1 MDFKTIIIVLVAAS
15 VAAFFIPTPQ
25 EMRTHFKSGQDYY
38 ASKDYKRAIEQY
50 DWIINAD
57 SKFLEADSVRVA
69 LLGNELNVGVRTAA
83 FYQKA
88 NALRNLGSKEE
99 SIDNYRIVE
108 RRPDSPSLSALAQF
122 QIYEMSYA
130 DKDYKRA
137 IQEARA
143 LIERYPLDD
152 RVPRAWYDI
161 AWAFRELSM
170 IDSSNLAFE
179 TLVQSFP
186 RSQLDARARYQ
197 LGQNLFDQGNWDEA
211 VSAFTD
217 LTDRYRPESFASTEW
232 ENVELKAVRDRRLFE
247 AQAGRDVDANTLE
260 LVAKS
265 QVRIGDAYQRKG
277 QYENAIQTYRKVIAT
292 FALMPTLV
300 EATYIKMA
308 EYTAELKGIDEGI
321 QIYRQAIDENF
332 SNKPLQAKL
341 QYKIARTY
349 QEAKIFEKAA
359 QEYLFY
365 VWAYAPQANAIKF
378 PLEQAYFLAISNFY
392 NARNFQTTLS
402 YADTA
407 SLLFRE
413 SELSTKIA
421 TYKGLASLGLGRF
434 AQAREYFNS
443 VVQEAPESN
452 EALLARTQIG
462 KSYFDERQCA
472 KAVESFEQ
480 LLAGD
485 RSKLDLSEVHYLL
498 GLSYYGLD
506 AHEKAIDHLS
516 RVEPS
521 SPYYPYTFA
530 RVTRAYVAQKRFD
543 DVTSYLEEAFS
554 SARSDSVDFRP
565 FVRLARSELYT
576 AQQKYDL
583 AIAEFDS
590 VVNDKTQTENTR
602 VQALYGRGL
611 VYFEMTKFKEA
622 STDLQACLSSGVFQ
636 QVFPALVPQAKE
648 KLAFSFITL
657 EKKKEGAQLLTDLV
671 AAALTGAQKTRQ
683 LATLCEFHYR
693 SGEYAKAIE
702 VGKRVLAMADKDE
715 ISTIRTYVAVSNS
728 YGNLQQHEQAI
739 ATLKEAAEKFPA
751 NEYVEEVFYQLGL
764 IYYNG
769 GDFRSSAEAFR
780 SHLQRFPDSRFKEDA
795 LYFYGFSQYQIG
807 QADESIRTL
816 REFIRT
822 YPNSRRV
829 PKAQLQIGEAY
840 FNTTRFDEAAREY
853 QMVYRQ
859 YPQDENAATAM
870 FNEGWS
876 YYQLEQNQK
885 MLETFGNL
893 VQKFPKSRFAA
904 DAQFTIGD
912 YYYNQKSY
920 DAALTAYQ
928 TFTSLFPDEPRVE
941 EARLLIKD
949 LSQVEA
955 YREYEAAMA
964 FFDAKSWKVAIAE
977 LTKVMDK
984 YPNTDIVYGCKANIA
999 SAHEQLGERR
1009 KAIALFDEII
1019 KDWKEIEAAKTAVFF
1034 AEMHK
1039 RWIEAGK

>member
-1 MDFKTIIIVLVAAS
+1 MDFKTIIIILVTAT

-50 DWIINAD
+50 DWIIKAE

-83 FYQKA
+83 YYQKA
-88 NALRNLGSKEE
+88 NALRSLGKKEE
-99 SIDNYRIVE
+99 SIINYRIVE
-108 RRPDSPSLSALAQF
+108 RRPDSPKLSALAQF

-130 DKDYKRA
+130 EKDYKQA
-137 IQEARA
+137 IQEART
-143 LIERYPLDD
+143 LIERYPFDE

-179 TLVQSFP
+179 TLVRTFP
-186 RSQLDARARYQ
+186 KSQLDARARYQ
-197 LGQNLFDQGNWDEA
+197 LGQNLFDQKNWDEA
-211 VSAFTD
+211 IKAFTD
-217 LTDRYRPESFASTEW
+217 VIDRYRPESFASTEL

-247 AQAGRDVDANTLE
+247 AQAGRDVDATTLE

-265 QVRIGDAYQRKG
+265 QVRIGDAYRQKG
-277 QYENAIQTYRKVIAT
+277 QYEDAIQIYRKVIAAFT
-292 FALMPTLV
+292 LMPTLV

-349 QEAKIFEKAA
+349 QEAKIYDKAA
-359 QEYLFY
+359 HEYLFY
-365 VWAYAPQANAIKF
+365 VRAYAPQADAIKF
-378 PLEQAYFLAISNFY
+378 PVEQAYFLAISNFY
-392 NARNFQTTLS
+392 NARDFPNALS

-407 SLLFRE
+407 SLLFRDV
-413 SELSTKIA
+413 ELSTKIA
-421 TYKGLASLGLGRF
+421 TYKGLASLGMGRF
-434 AQAREYFNS
+434 EQAREYFAS
-443 VVQEAPESN
+443 ILQAAPESN

-462 KSYFDERQCA
+462 KTYFDERQYA

-485 RSKLDLSEVHYLL
+485 QSKLDLSEVDYLL
-498 GLSYYGLD
+498 GLSYYGLNE
-506 AHEKAIDHLS
+506 HKKAIDHLS

-530 RVTRAYVAQKRFD
+530 RVTRAYLAEQRFD
-543 DVTSYLEEAFS
+543 EVTSYLKKAFS
-554 SARSDSVDFRP
+554 TARTDSVDFRP

-576 AQQKYDL
+576 AQRKYDL
-583 AIAEFDS
+583 AVAEFDS
-590 VVNDKTQTENTR
+590 VVNDKAQTENTR

-611 VYFEMTKFKEA
+611 VYFEITKFKEA
-622 STDLQACLSSGVFQ
+622 AEDLQACLSSGVFQ

-648 KLAFSFITL
+648 KLAFSFISL
-657 EKKKEGAQLLTDLV
+657 GKKKEGAQLLEDLV
-671 AAALTGAQKTRQ
+671 AAAPTNAEKTRL

-693 SGEYAKAIE
+693 SGEYAKAIQ
-702 VGKRVLAMADKDE
+702 VGKQVLAMGDKDE
-715 ISTIRTYVAVSNS
+715 ISTIRTYVAMSNS
-728 YGNLQQHEQAI
+728 YGNLQQHDQAI
-739 ATLKEAAEKFPA
+739 TTLKEAGEKYPA
-751 NEYVEEVFYQLGL
+751 NAYVEEVFYQLGL

-769 GDFRSSAEAFR
+769 GDFKSSAEAFR
-780 SHLQRFPDSRFKEDA
+780 SHLQRFPTSRFKEDA

-807 QADESIRTL
+807 QADESIKTL
-816 REFIRT
+816 REFIKT
-822 YPNSRRV
+822 YPSSRRA

-840 FNTTRFDEAAREY
+840 FNTSRFDEAAKEY
-853 QMVYRQ
+853 QTVYRQ
-859 YPQDENAATAM
+859 YPQDENAAIAM
-870 FNEGWS
+870 FDEGWS

-893 VQKFPKSRFAA
+893 IQRFPKSKLAA

-920 DAALTAYQ
+920 DAALIAYQ
-928 TFTSLFPDEPRVE
+928 TFTTLFPDEPRVE
-941 EARLLIKD
+941 EANLLIKD

-964 FFDAKSWKVAIAE
+964 FFDAKSWKVAIEE
-977 LTKVMDK
+977 LTKVMNK
-984 YPNTDIVYGCKANIA
+984 YPDTEIVYGCKANIA

-1009 KAIALFDEII
+1009 RATAMFDEII
-1019 KDWKEIEAAKTAVFF
+1019 RDWKEIEAAKTAVFF